1 MMEASQ
7 LMKYDQIQKQG
18 STTVMHTYL
27 VLMTLDTIPAIVSVA
42 GRKKQVQDLKNQVGP
57 ALFKISNK
65 RSHLRKT
72 VVARV
77 NDLGEGKAFERVD
90 FEALKK
96 AKDAAE
102 AAQEAVPIQDLSA
115 SASDAVSTDAT
126 LL

>member
-65 RSHLRKT
+65 RSHLSKT